1 MKRFSWRRLAPCLFF
16 FAALCVIVFRL
27 ASLQLGARAEGT
39 DKNTASMAVREV
51 RKTIKAA
58 RGMIVDRNGKILV
71 TTKESTTAAL
81 AENAKEMSN
90 EELRTLS
97 VVVAQAMRA
106 QGTPYETTTFYTKT
120 TATIP

>member
-90 EELRTLS
+90 E
-97 VVVAQAMRA
+97 
-106 QGTPYETTTFYTKT
+106 
-120 TATIP
+120 